1 MPLHAK
7 HAIYITILPPVFKV
21 DMPDNIWIATV
32 YYIATVQCKILKG
45 QIAKDL
51 LNFCVFNKCD
61 QICENRSST
70 HIQFVKFDGMYVFYC
85 MNNQL
90 T

>member
-21 DMPDNIWIATV
+21 DMPDYLWIATI
-32 YYIATVQCKILKG
+32 YCIAIVQCKILKG

-51 LNFCVFNKCD
+51 LNF
-61 QICENRSST
+61 
-70 HIQFVKFDGMYVFYC
+70 
-85 MNNQL
+85 
-90 T
+90 